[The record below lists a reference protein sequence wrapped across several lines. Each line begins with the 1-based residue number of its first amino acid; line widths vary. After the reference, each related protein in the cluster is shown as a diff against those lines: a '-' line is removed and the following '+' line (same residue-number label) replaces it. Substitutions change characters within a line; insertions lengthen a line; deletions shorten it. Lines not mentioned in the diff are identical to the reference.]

1 MHLPHNSSVLV
12 ADGRKY
18 LIFRNHGD
26 AHRLDLRL
34 QTQGEQPNLKNHEL
48 HSDAPG
54 TQTQRWGHARPA
66 MEATDFHQQNEDR
79 LAQDIAEQVN
89 AHAHAGD
96 ITSLVVIAPPKTMA
110 VLRAHWHKTVAE
122 KIICEIS
129 KDMIDRPT
137 PDIEA
142 LLAGH
147 AHPPG

>member
-26 AHRLDLRL
+26 AHRLDLRF

-66 MEATDFHQQNEDR
+66 MEETDFH
-79 LAQDIAEQVN
+79 
-89 AHAHAGD
+89 
-96 ITSLVVIAPPKTMA
+96 
-110 VLRAHWHKTVAE
+110 
-122 KIICEIS
+122 
-129 KDMIDRPT
+129 
-137 PDIEA
+137 
-142 LLAGH
+142 
-147 AHPPG
+147 